1 MLKPL
6 ILVANDDGIDSPSL
20 DLLVVAVLGLGEVVV
35 VAPATEQSSMG
46 RAFPRTNATG
56 IITRRDKKIA
66 GIEVESYSVTGSPT
80 MAVDHAIEEILA
92 RRPDICLTG
101 INPGE
106 NIGST
111 MMCSGTI
118 MAAIEASSYNLPA
131 IAFSMED
138 KKCGNPETVKYW
150 CHKIA
155 HKVILEGLPQ
165 QVPGLNVNFPSGV
178 QESTQVDLTRLSHQ
192 NYYEFIPPKKRDF
205 SLSQNLMVEKKY
217 DLAKLE
223 KDSDIFSLIIS
234 KHISITPVTWDF
246 TARVNLEE
254 LSEKYHI

>member
-6 ILVANDDGIDSPSL
+6 ILVANDDGIDSSSL
-20 DLLVVAVLGLGEVVV
+20 DLLAEAVLGLGEVIV

-56 IITRRDKKIA
+56 IITRKDKKIA
-66 GIEVESYSVTGSPT
+66 GVEVESYSVTGSPT
-80 MAVDHAIEEILA
+80 MAVDHAIEEILT

-138 KKCGNPETVKYW
+138 KNCDNPEAVRYW
-150 CHKIA
+150 CRKIA
-155 HKVILEGLPQ
+155 SKVIAEGLPQ
-165 QVPGLNVNFPSGV
+165 QVPVLNVNFPSSI
-178 QESTQVDLTRLSHQ
+178 QMSTQVDLTRLSKQ

-205 SLSQNLMVEKKY
+205 SSSQNLMVEKKY

-223 KDSDIFSLIIS
+223 KDSDIYSLILN

-246 TARVNLEE
+246 TAKVNLEE
-254 LSEKYHI
+254 LSENYHI